1 MYPLSAVPPVV
12 DGGFQET
19 VTDVN
24 DVGTTE
30 VIEGVPGA

>member
-19 VTDVN
+19 VTAVN
-24 DVGTTE
+24 DVGTTD
-30 VIEGVPGA
+30 VIVGIPGA